1 MKREQ
6 EMKLAALRIGHGD
19 ESGLYVETPDGFAEV
34 EALARAAGLNHLEG
48 LRDVGELFALGGT
61 AMDDLRALAVDAPST
76 IGSGEARFAPP
87 VRRPGKIICVG
98 LNYMDHITESGGT
111 RPERIVLFAKYP
123 NCLVG
128 HLDDV
133 RLPSI
138 TEELD
143 YEGEL
148 AVIIGQRTSAVGV
161 DDALSV
167 IGGYTVLNDVSAR
180 DLQIAE
186 PQWIRG
192 KSLDTFA
199 PLGPVVLDAH
209 SAPPIES
216 MRIQTFVNGELRQNA
231 LCSLMITPV
240 AELIAHI
247 SQSITLEPGDIIATG
262 TPSGVGLGMKPP
274 VYLKNGDSMTVTI
287 DAIGELTNQIVAY

>member
-1 MKREQ
+1 
-6 EMKLAALRIGHGD
+6 MKLAALRIGQGD
-19 ESGLYVETPDGFAEV
+19 ESALCVQTPDGFAEV
-34 EALARAAGLNHLEG
+34 SVVAREAGLSRLEG
-48 LRDVGELFALGGT
+48 LRDVGELFALGGS
-61 AMDDLRALAVDAPST
+61 AMDDLRAATVGAETTVGAS
-76 IGSGEARFAPP
+76 EARFAPP
-87 VRRPGKIICVG
+87 IRRPSKIICVG

-111 RPERIVLFAKYP
+111 RPERIVLFAKYS
-123 NCLVG
+123 NCLG
-128 HLDDV
+128 HQDDV

-138 TEELD
+138 TQELD

-148 AVIIGQRTSAVGV
+148 AVVIGKRTAAVAV
-161 DDALSV
+161 EDALAMV
-167 IGGYTVLNDVSAR
+167 GGYTVLNDVSAR

-199 PLGPVVLDAH
+199 PMGPVVVDAQ
-209 SAPPIES
+209 SAPPIDS
-216 MRIQTFVNGELRQNA
+216 MRIQTFVNGELRQDA

-274 VYLKNGDSMTVTI
+274 VYLKDGDSMTVAI
-287 DAIGELTNQIVAY
+287 DAIGELTNRVVAY

>member
-1 MKREQ
+1 
-6 EMKLAALRIGHGD
+6 MKLAALRIGPGD
-19 ESGLYVETPDGFAEV
+19 ESALHVQTSDGFARV
-34 EALARAAGLNHLEG
+34 DGLARAAGLIHLEG
-48 LRDVGELFALGGT
+48 LSDVGELFARGGG
-61 AMDDLRALAVDAPST
+61 AIDDLRALSPNALTTVRAED
-76 IGSGEARFAPP
+76 ARFAPP
-87 VRRPGKIICVG
+87 IRRPGKIICVG

-111 RPERIVLFAKYP
+111 RPDRIVLFAKYP

-128 HLDDV
+128 HQESV

-138 TEELD
+138 TKELD

-148 AVIIGQRTSAVGV
+148 AVVIGQRTSGV
-161 DDALSV
+161 SVDNALSA
-167 IGGYTVLNDVSAR
+167 IGGFTVINDVSAR

-209 SAPPIES
+209 SAPSIES
-216 MRIQTFVNGELRQNA
+216 MRIQTFVNGELRQDA
-231 LCSLMITPV
+231 PCSLMITPV

-247 SQSITLEPGDIIATG
+247 SQAITLEPGDIIATG
-262 TPSGVGLGMKPP
+262 TPSGVALGMKPP
-274 VYLKNGDSMTVTI
+274 VYLKDGDSMTVAI
-287 DAIGELTNQIVAY
+287 DAIGELTNPIRAY

>member
-1 MKREQ
+1 MR
-6 EMKLAALRIGHGD
+6 LAALRVGQGD
-19 ESGLYVETPDGFAEV
+19 DSALHLQTSDGFASV
-34 EALARAAGLNHLEG
+34 DALARSAGLSHLEG
-48 LRDVGELFALGGT
+48 LRDVGELYALGGG
-61 AMDDLRALAVDAPST
+61 ALDDLRELSPDAQTS
-76 IGSGEARFAPP
+76 IVNEEARLAPP
-87 VRRPGKIICVG
+87 VRRPSKIVCVG

-111 RPERIVLFAKYP
+111 RPERIVLFAKFP

-128 HLDDV
+128 HREAV

-138 TEELD
+138 TKELD

-148 AVIIGQRTSAVGV
+148 AVVIGRRTSGVGA
-161 DDALSV
+161 DDALSA
-167 IGGYTVLNDVSAR
+167 IGGFTVINDVSAR

-186 PQWIRG
+186 AQWIRG

-216 MRIQTFVNGELRQNA
+216 MTIRTYVNGELRQDA
-231 LCSLMITPV
+231 SCSLMITPV

-247 SQSITLEPGDIIATG
+247 SAAITLEPGDIIATG
-262 TPSGVGLGMKPP
+262 TPSGVALGMKPP
-274 VYLKNGDSMTVTI
+274 IYLKDGDTMTVSI
-287 DAIGELTNQIVAY
+287 DAIGELTNLVVAS